1 MNTTIEKP
9 NYGNWVSQKFI
20 FIPFVLFIIFC
31 GLVWFQIYFFIPAF
45 IFFIISM
52 YFGYSRYLFS
62 SKGKDVQT
70 RVRDLII
77 SNLAWNG
84 EGKVL
89 DIGCGSGALPIL
101 LAKKYQNAQI
111 FGIDYWGKQWE
122 YSQAICEKN
131 ASLENVPNRIEFKK
145 ASAADLP
152 FEDESFDVVV
162 SNLVFHNIA
171 SVKDKSQLLKEALRV
186 LKKGGKF
193 VLQDLFLWSQVY
205 GKPEKLLETFQSW
218 GVKNVKMINTNEM
231 PFIPNILKLP
241 FMLGKLG
248 VIIGEK

>member
-1 MNTTIEKP
+1 MNATIEKP
-9 NYGNWVSQKFI
+9 DYGNWVSQKFI

-31 GLVWFQIYFFIPAF
+31 GLVWIQIYFFIPA
-45 IFFIISM
+45 IILFIISM

-62 SKGKDVQT
+62 SKGKDIQT
-70 RVRDLII
+70 KVRDLII

-84 EGKVL
+84 EGRVL

-111 FGIDYWGKQWE
+111 HGIDYWGKQWE
-122 YSQAICEKN
+122 YSKAICEKN
-131 ASLENVPNRIEFKK
+131 ASLENVANRIELKK

-162 SNLVFHNIA
+162 SNLVFHNIT

-186 LKKGGKF
+186 LKKGGQF
-193 VLQDLFLWSQVY
+193 VFQDLFLWSQVY
-205 GKPEKLLETFQSW
+205 GKPEKLLETFQRW

-231 PFIPNILKLP
+231 HFIPGMLKLP

-248 VIIGEK
+248 IIAGEK

>member
-20 FIPFVLFIIFC
+20 FIPFVLFIIFF
-31 GLVWFQIYFFIPAF
+31 GLGWIQIYFFIPA
-45 IFFIISM
+45 IILFIISM

-70 RVRDLII
+70 KVRDLII
-77 SNLAWNG
+77 NNLAWDG
-84 EGKVL
+84 EGKAL
-89 DIGCGSGALPIL
+89 DIGCGSGSLPIL

-111 FGIDYWGKQWE
+111 HGIDYWGKQWE

-131 ASLENVPNRIEFKK
+131 AFLENVPNRIEFKK

-171 SVKDKSQLLKEALRV
+171 SVKDKSLLLKEALRV

-193 VLQDLFLWSQVY
+193 VFQDLFLWSQVY
-205 GKPEKLLETFQSW
+205 GKPEKLLETFQGW

-231 PFIPNILKLP
+231 PFIPSMLKFP

-248 VIIGEK
+248 IITGEK